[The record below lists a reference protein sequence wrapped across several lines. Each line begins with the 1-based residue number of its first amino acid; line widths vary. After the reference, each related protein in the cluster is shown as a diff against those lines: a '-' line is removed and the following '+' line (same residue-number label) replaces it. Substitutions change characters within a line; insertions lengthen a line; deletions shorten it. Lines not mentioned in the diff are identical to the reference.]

1 MKKIILASAI
11 AAAFVGSVAH
21 AEEAVPETTVAY
33 NVGVASE
40 YRYRG
45 ISQSQKDPAL
55 SGGVDVTHNPTGF
68 YAGAWASTIKWTKA
82 TSNLAGTAYGS
93 GDIEIDLYG
102 GKRGEIVKDV
112 TYDLGTLVYLYPN
125 NKFNKNLAPD
135 YADATTWEIYGQVG
149 YGPAYFKYS
158 YALTNL
164 FGNVNS
170 KGSYY
175 LDAGINQPI
184 ADGLVLNLHA
194 GRQVIENSPNGNY
207 NDWKVGVTKDFG
219 FVVGSLAYIGTD
231 AKSSFYSLKNVF
243 NGKEAFVATLTK
255 NF

>member
-1 MKKIILASAI
+1 MKKLILASAI
-11 AAAFVGSVAH
+11 AAAFTGSLAH
-21 AEEAVPETTVAY
+21 AEEATPDTTVAY
-33 NVGVASE
+33 NVGVATE

-45 ISQSQKDPAL
+45 IAQTQGDPAL
-55 SGGVDVTHNPTGF
+55 SGGLDYTHNPTGF

-82 TSNLAGTAYGS
+82 QGGA
-93 GDIEIDLYG
+93 GDIEIDVYA

-112 TYDLGTLVYLYPN
+112 SYDVGTLVYLYPN
-125 NKFNKNLAPD
+125 NKFNQNLAPA
-135 YADATTWEIYGQVG
+135 YVDATTWEIYGQVG

-164 FGNVNS
+164 FGNVDS

-175 LDAGINQPI
+175 LDAGINQPL
-184 ADGLVLNLHA
+184 ADGLVLNVHA
-194 GRQVIENSPNGNY
+194 GRQVIENSPTGNY

-219 FVVGSLAYIGTD
+219 YVVGSLAYIGTD
-231 AKSSFYSLKNVF
+231 ADKGFYSLQNRF
-243 NGKEAFVATLTK
+243 NGKDAFVATLTK

>member
-1 MKKIILASAI
+1 MKKLILASAI
-11 AAAFVGSVAH
+11 AASFMGSVAY
-21 AEEAVPETTVAY
+21 AEEAAPETTVAY
-33 NVGVASE
+33 NVGVATE

-82 TSNLAGTAYGS
+82 TEVNGTAGS
-93 GDIEIDLYG
+93 GNLEIDVYA

-112 TYDLGTLVYLYPN
+112 SYDLGTLVYLYPN
-125 NKFNKNLAPD
+125 NKLGNVSG

-164 FGNVNS
+164 FGNANS

-184 ADGLVLNLHA
+184 ADGLTFNLHA
-194 GRQVIENSPNGNY
+194 GRQVIENAVNGSY
-207 NDWKVGVTKDFG
+207 NDWKVGLTKDFG
-219 FVVGSLAYIGTD
+219 FVVGSIAYIGTD
-231 AKSSFYSLKNVF
+231 ANETFYTLKNKF
-243 NGKEAFVATLTK
+243 NGKEAFVATLVK

>member
-1 MKKIILASAI
+1 MKKLILASAI
-11 AAAFVGSVAH
+11 AAVFTGSVAH
-21 AEEAVPETTVAY
+21 AEEATPDTTVAY
-33 NVGVASE
+33 NVGVATE

-68 YAGAWASTIKWTKA
+68 YAGAWASTIKWIKSSTYNGNA
-82 TSNLAGTAYGS
+82 S
-93 GDIEIDLYG
+93 IEVDVYG

-112 TYDLGTLVYLYPN
+112 TYDVGTLVYLYPN
-125 NKFNKNLAPD
+125 NKLEQAGTG
-135 YADATTWEIYGQVG
+135 ADATTWEIYGQVG

-184 ADGLVLNLHA
+184 ADGLTFNLHA
-194 GRQVIENSPNGNY
+194 GRQVIANGPAYNY

-219 FVVGSLAYIGTD
+219 YVVGAIAYIGTD
-231 AKSSFYSLKNVF
+231 AKEDSYTWG
-243 NGKEAFVATLTK
+243 GKFVGKDAFVATLTK

>member
-1 MKKIILASAI
+1 MKKLILASAI
-11 AAAFVGSVAH
+11 AAAFTGSLAH
-21 AEEAVPETTVAY
+21 AEEATPDTTVAY
-33 NVGVASE
+33 NVGVATE

-82 TSNLAGTAYGS
+82 VGGS
-93 GDIEIDLYG
+93 GDLELDVYG

-112 TYDLGTLVYLYPN
+112 TYDIGTLVYLYPN
-125 NKFNKNLAPD
+125 NKLGSVPNF
-135 YADATTWEIYGQVG
+135 ADATTWEIYGQVG

-158 YALTNL
+158 YSLTNL
-164 FGNVNS
+164 FGTVNS

-184 ADGLVLNLHA
+184 ADGLVFNLHA
-194 GRQVIENSPNGNY
+194 GRQVIANTTGYSY
-207 NDWKVGVTKDFG
+207 NDWKVGLTKDFG
-219 FVVGSLAYIGTD
+219 VVVGAISYIGTD
-231 AKSSFYSLKNVF
+231 AIKANYQWDGVYVSKD
-243 NGKEAFVATLTK
+243 AFVATLTK

>member
-1 MKKIILASAI
+1 MKKLILASAI
-11 AAAFVGSVAH
+11 AASFVGSVAY
-21 AEEAVPETTVAY
+21 AEEAAPETTVAY
-33 NVGVASE
+33 NVGVATE

-55 SGGVDVTHNPTGF
+55 SFGADVTHNPTGF
-68 YAGAWASTIKWTKA
+68 YAGTWASTIKWTKA
-82 TSNLAGTAYGS
+82 SGGS
-93 GDIEIDLYG
+93 GDLEIDVYG
-102 GKRGEIVKDV
+102 GKRGEIVPGV
-112 TYDLGTLVYLYPN
+112 AYDIGTLVYIYPN
-125 NKFNKNLAPD
+125 NKLGSVTG

-164 FGNVNS
+164 FGNVDS

-175 LDAGINQPI
+175 LDAGINQPL
-184 ADGLVLNLHA
+184 AEGLTLNLHA
-194 GRQVIENSPNGNY
+194 GRQVVANLPAYSY

-219 FVVGSLAYIGTD
+219 FVVGAIAYIGTD
-231 AKSSFYSLKNVF
+231 ANKTSYTWPANGSFV
-243 NGKEAFVATLTK
+243 GKEAFVATLTK